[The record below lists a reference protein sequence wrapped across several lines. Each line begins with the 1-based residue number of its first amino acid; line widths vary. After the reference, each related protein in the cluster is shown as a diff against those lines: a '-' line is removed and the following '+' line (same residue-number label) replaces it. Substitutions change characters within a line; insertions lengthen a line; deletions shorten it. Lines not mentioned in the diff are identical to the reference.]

1 MAEEQ
6 QNRFCFEVRIIGN
19 NTNTTPPIIVPFCEA
34 RDRAE
39 LWNETVDV
47 VAFWSDY
54 RFLNAASNDWPN
66 PPLILLQETST
77 SRHDI
82 EHSRWKTINWDEAS
96 EYTKWFQANVA
107 EGDAETLK
115 IEIHFLTGSSEEYW
129 NIYNQ
134 LTAVGK
140 DNATMQDKS
149 LVEIPFSA
157 DMSNLQNV
165 QVVAGTNQW
174 LPRREVDV
182 LANANNC
189 ERCEAKAVELGL
201 KRPSWRQ
208 KKAKEAKDEDE
219 METPVEGKDE
229 DVMEEDTGV
238 DEGEEGDVEMGDAG
252 AGEGADREEERRGWN
267 EVEVANGV
275 RENVKMSDFICLG
288 SEFFRPASQEI
299 PNGSNSSLSQNDD
312 DDD

>member
-82 EHSRWKTINWDEAS
+82 EHNRWKTINWDEAS

-252 AGEGADREEERRGWN
+252 AGEGAGWSMDLTRR
-267 EVEVANGV
+267 
-275 RENVKMSDFICLG
+275 
-288 SEFFRPASQEI
+288 FR
-299 PNGSNSSLSQNDD
+299 
-312 DDD
+312 